1 MNGKTLIAGASGVAA
16 IAFTLVLT
24 TSNLRAD
31 PTVPYDESQA
41 LRNRVTTLEAEVK
54 ALKSEIEELKSQR
67 MMPFGDFQSG
77 SEFKGKVNI
86 NGKEYNLPQDKEKL
100 EKDMPNF
107 KFGEGLFNFEKDG
120 DRLKFDLPEMKFE
133 GKAGKVYVL
142 PRDFDKLQ
150 NDPDF
155 KLDRLEIGPGERR
168 MEFDM
173 SRAEEAIRE
182 AMKNLRKSLK
192 ETPSEVQPSSV

>member
-41 LRNRVTTLEAEVK
+41 LRNRVSTLEAEVK
-54 ALKSEIEELKSQR
+54 ALKSEIEQLKSQR
-67 MMPFGDFQSG
+67 LMPFGDFKSH
-77 SEFKGKVNI
+77 SDFSGKVKI
-86 NGKEYNLPQDKEKL
+86 NGKEYILPRDKEKL

-120 DRLKFDLPEMKFE
+120 ERLKFDLPEIKFE
-133 GKAGKVYVL
+133 GKGGKVYIL
-142 PRDFDKLQ
+142 PRDIEKLEK
-150 NDPDF
+150 DPNF
-155 KLDRLEIGPGERR
+155 KLDGLELGPGEHR

-192 ETPSEVQPSSV
+192 DAPSEVQPSSV